1 MFTNRKTGL
10 PGFFIVHKVNTH
22 LYHVISGFLKWWVPQ
37 ELDGLS
43 MENPNLKWMMTRGT
57 PMSGNLHMSD
67 VGRSCRSTHA
77 PTLDTSIVPRKII
90 NHPVVM
96 DDHVSI
102 ETHGGSGITH
112 DIFDIPNC
120 GLLYSVG

>member
-1 MFTNRKTGL
+1 MFTKRKTGL

-57 PMSGNLHMSD
+57 PISGNLHIYIYQGWSMAMFD
-67 VGRSCRSTHA
+67 YQRTNKHRMVVRRT
-77 PTLDTSIVPRKII
+77 KIFI
-90 NHPVVM
+90 SM
-96 DDHVSI
+96 
-102 ETHGGSGITH
+102 
-112 DIFDIPNC
+112 
-120 GLLYSVG
+120 